1 MAIYLDA
8 VWLLNFLLDYMLLLL
23 TDKLAKLHTSRY
35 RLAFGALVASLIV
48 PLSIYYPDSFFTS
61 VIGKVIFSIF
71 IMTSSF
77 GYKTIYRLVKLLT
90 LFYMMSFAIGGGLIA
105 LHFLIHQ
112 PITVSGNGF
121 ITYNRG
127 FGDPLSWLFIVVC
140 FPLVWIFTKQRMDKH
155 VQEKIRYDATIP
167 VTLKM
172 NGVSHSTKSFI
183 DSGNQLVD
191 PFTKKPVIICDE
203 TFLAHWFDKEDWG
216 KLKIAHEALD
226 MDKIPDEWVD
236 RLRIIPYQGVEG
248 GNGFLFTIIP
258 DEITIYYDKK
268 EIYATNFLVG
278 IQFGNLTGDGSYHCL
293 LQPELIKTAIHY
305 SA

>member
-35 RLAFGALVASLIV
+35 RLAFGAFVASLIV
-48 PLSIYYPDSFFTS
+48 PLSIYYPNSFFTS
-61 VIGKVIFSIF
+61 VIGKVIFSI
-71 IMTSSF
+71 IIILSSF
-77 GYKTIYRLVKLLT
+77 GFKTIYRLVKLVT
-90 LFYMMSFAIGGGLIA
+90 LFYLMSFAVGGGLIA
-105 LHFLIHQ
+105 LHFLIQQ
-112 PITVSGNGF
+112 PITVSETGF
-121 ITYNRG
+121 VTYNKG

-155 VQEKIRYDATIP
+155 VQDKIRYDATIP
-167 VTLKM
+167 VTLKI
-172 NGVSHSTKSFI
+172 NGVSHSTESFI

-203 TFLAHWFDKEDWG
+203 TFLSPWFDKKDWEQ
-216 KLKIAHEALD
+216 LMIAHETLD
-226 MDKIPDEWVD
+226 MDKIPKQWVD
-236 RLRIIPYQGVEG
+236 QLRIIPYQGVEG

-258 DEITIYYDKK
+258 DDITIYYDNK
-268 EIYATNFLVG
+268 EIHTTDFLVG